1 MTDRERELINRYV
14 YEVTKRV
21 PKEQRDEIELEMREL
36 IGDILEELTL
46 DQVFAKLGDPA
57 VFARKYREDKNYVIS
72 PDYYDNYIWVMKIV
86 LICVWTG
93 MFISMVVQ
101 CVIDYRNVFYEI
113 ARFISGLMTG
123 SVGAFGAVTLVFAFM
138 ERQKIKV
145 ELKKDKVWTSD
156 MLNPIPD
163 KKARISRGDCVAS
176 LVFIMIFAFILI
188 FVPQFIGASFTD
200 GNEVTRISLFN
211 LDKWG
216 MILPIF
222 LVALMAAFV
231 DEIIRLVAGCYCRTV
246 MLSSV
251 IANVIQVI
259 LAILVLKVFP
269 IWNPNFVF
277 ELESNL
283 SESLHWKNEL
293 INRWNAGLL
302 SDIILGIIVFASAIE
317 VGLTVYRT
325 VRYGRDL
332 GGR

>member
-1 MTDRERELINRYV
+1 
-14 YEVTKRV
+14 
-21 PKEQRDEIELEMREL
+21 
-36 IGDILEELTL
+36 
-46 DQVFAKLGDPA
+46 
-57 VFARKYREDKNYVIS
+57 
-72 PDYYDNYIWVMKIV
+72 
-86 LICVWTG
+86 

-231 DEIIRLVAGCYCRTV
+231 DEIIRLVAGCYC
-246 MLSSV
+246 
-251 IANVIQVI
+251 
-259 LAILVLKVFP
+259 
-269 IWNPNFVF
+269 
-277 ELESNL
+277 
-283 SESLHWKNEL
+283 
-293 INRWNAGLL
+293 GL
-302 SDIILGIIVFASAIE
+302 
-317 VGLTVYRT
+317 
-325 VRYGRDL
+325 
-332 GGR
+332 

>member
-1 MTDRERELINRYV
+1 
-14 YEVTKRV
+14 
-21 PKEQRDEIELEMREL
+21 
-36 IGDILEELTL
+36 
-46 DQVFAKLGDPA
+46 
-57 VFARKYREDKNYVIS
+57 
-72 PDYYDNYIWVMKIV
+72 
-86 LICVWTG
+86 
-93 MFISMVVQ
+93 
-101 CVIDYRNVFYEI
+101 
-113 ARFISGLMTG
+113 
-123 SVGAFGAVTLVFAFM
+123 
-138 ERQKIKV
+138 
-145 ELKKDKVWTSD
+145 
-156 MLNPIPD
+156 
-163 KKARISRGDCVAS
+163 
-176 LVFIMIFAFILI
+176 
-188 FVPQFIGASFTD
+188 
-200 GNEVTRISLFN
+200 
-211 LDKWG
+211 

-251 IANVIQVI
+251 IANVIQII

>member
-1 MTDRERELINRYV
+1 
-14 YEVTKRV
+14 
-21 PKEQRDEIELEMREL
+21 
-36 IGDILEELTL
+36 
-46 DQVFAKLGDPA
+46 
-57 VFARKYREDKNYVIS
+57 
-72 PDYYDNYIWVMKIV
+72 MKIV

-302 SDIILGIIVFASAIE
+302 SDIILGIIVFASVIE